1 MRADEQALILK
12 DWDRKRNTL
21 TSVIFSA
28 EEERIMRT
36 LAKMTLALSFIGAM
50 AIGSTAQVQAQGFYL
65 DAPGVHIGVG
75 DPYYYRRYYNSYGG
89 WRTWNGC
96 PPDWTIQG
104 GVCKP
109 YRHGPWDWNPWY
121 R

>member
-1 MRADEQALILK
+1 VDLK
-12 DWDRKRNTL
+12 LHTAVACYLLGKGGTRHANLGKIDSW
-21 TSVIFSA
+21 V
-28 EEERIMRT
+28 
-36 LAKMTLALSFIGAM
+36 SFIGAV
-50 AIGSTAQVQAQGFYL
+50 AIGPTVPVQAQGFYL

-75 DPYYYRRYYNSYGG
+75 DPYYHRRYYNYSGG

-104 GVCKP
+104 GVCEP
-109 YRHGPWDWNPWY
+109 YRHGPWDYGYGWY

>member
-1 MRADEQALILK
+1 
-12 DWDRKRNTL
+12 
-21 TSVIFSA
+21 
-28 EEERIMRT
+28 MRT
-36 LAKMTLALSFIGAM
+36 LVKSTLGLSYIGTV
-50 AIGSTAQVQAQGFYL
+50 AIGPTVPVQAQGFYL

-75 DPYYYRRYYNSYGG
+75 AITTIPG

-104 GVCKP
+104 GVCEP
-109 YRHGPWDWNPWY
+109 YRHGPWDYGYGWY